1 MFLSKKCKN
10 IHRKPISTKKS
21 FVETEKLSEIK
32 EEEVK
37 IVTNEELFEDKELET
52 ITLIN
57 EKIEEDSI
65 EETVSEEDLKKKTKK
80 KNNKE

>member
-10 IHRKPISTKKS
+10 IHRKPISIKKT
-21 FVETEKLSEIK
+21 FIQTEIK
-32 EEEVK
+32 EEVK
-37 IVTNEELFEDKELET
+37 IVTDEKVFEDKEET
-52 ITLIN
+52 LTLIN

>member
-10 IHRKPISTKKS
+10 THRKPISIKKT
-21 FVETEKLSEIK
+21 FIQTEIK
-32 EEEVK
+32 EEVK
-37 IVTNEELFEDKELET
+37 IVTDEKVFEDKEET
-52 ITLIN
+52 LTLIN
-57 EKIEEDSI
+57 EKIEEDSN

>member
-32 EEEVK
+32 EEVK

-57 EKIEEDSI
+57 EKIEEVSI
-65 EETVSEEDLKKKTKK
+65 EETVLEEDLKKKTKK

>member
-10 IHRKPISTKKS
+10 IHRKPISIKKT
-21 FVETEKLSEIK
+21 FIQTEIK
-32 EEEVK
+32 EE
-37 IVTNEELFEDKELET
+37 ET

>member
-10 IHRKPISTKKS
+10 IHRKPISIKKT
-21 FVETEKLSEIK
+21 FIQTEIK
-32 EEEVK
+32 EEVK
-37 IVTNEELFEDKELET
+37 IVTDEKVFEDKEET
-52 ITLIN
+52 LTLIN
-57 EKIEEDSI
+57 EKIEEDSN

>member
-10 IHRKPISTKKS
+10 IHRKPISIKKT
-21 FVETEKLSEIK
+21 FIQTEIK
-32 EEEVK
+32 EEVK
-37 IVTNEELFEDKELET
+37 IVTDEEMFEDKEET
-52 ITLIN
+52 LTLIN

-65 EETVSEEDLKKKTKK
+65 EETVSEEGLKKKTKK

>member
-10 IHRKPISTKKS
+10 IHRKPISIKKT
-21 FVETEKLSEIK
+21 FIQTEIK
-32 EEEVK
+32 EEVK
-37 IVTNEELFEDKELET
+37 IVTDEETL
-52 ITLIN
+52 TLIN
-57 EKIEEDSI
+57 EKIEEDSN

>member
-10 IHRKPISTKKS
+10 IHRKPISIKKT
-21 FVETEKLSEIK
+21 FIQTEIK
-32 EEEVK
+32 EEVK
-37 IVTNEELFEDKELET
+37 IVTDEKLFEDKEET
-52 ITLIN
+52 LTLIN

>member
-10 IHRKPISTKKS
+10 THRKPISIKKS

-32 EEEVK
+32 EKEVK
-37 IVTNEELFEDKELET
+37 IVTNEELFEKKEET
-52 ITLIN
+52 LILIN

-65 EETVSEEDLKKKTKK
+65 EKTVLEEDLKKKTKK

>member
-10 IHRKPISTKKS
+10 IHRKPISIKKT
-21 FVETEKLSEIK
+21 FIQTEIK

-37 IVTNEELFEDKELET
+37 IVTDEKVFEGKEET

-65 EETVSEEDLKKKTKK
+65 EVTVSEEDLKKKTKK

>member
-10 IHRKPISTKKS
+10 IHRKPISIKKT
-21 FVETEKLSEIK
+21 FIQTEIK

-37 IVTNEELFEDKELET
+37 IVTNEETL
-52 ITLIN
+52 TLIN
-57 EKIEEDSI
+57 EKIEEDSN

>member
-10 IHRKPISTKKS
+10 IHRKPISIKKT
-21 FVETEKLSEIK
+21 FIQTEIK
-32 EEEVK
+32 EEVK
-37 IVTNEELFEDKELET
+37 IVTDEKVFEDKEET

-57 EKIEEDSI
+57 EKIEQDSI
-65 EETVSEEDLKKKTKK
+65 EVTVSEEDLKKKTKK